1 MFLGDYVDRGSCS
14 IECFC
19 LVLALKVKYR
29 DRITILRGNHES
41 CEINKMYGFYDE
53 CIQKYGN
60 SNIWKNFTDIFMCLP
75 LAALIANKVFCL
87 HGGLS
92 PSINSLD
99 DLTKL
104 KRFCDIPHD
113 GGMCDLMWSDPGE
126 AKKGFVPSPRSAGY
140 VFGIDVTDKFLRK
153 NDLLFIA
160 RAH

>member
-1 MFLGDYVDRGSCS
+1 
-14 IECFC
+14 
-19 LVLALKVKYR
+19 
-29 DRITILRGNHES
+29 
-41 CEINKMYGFYDE
+41 MYGFYDE